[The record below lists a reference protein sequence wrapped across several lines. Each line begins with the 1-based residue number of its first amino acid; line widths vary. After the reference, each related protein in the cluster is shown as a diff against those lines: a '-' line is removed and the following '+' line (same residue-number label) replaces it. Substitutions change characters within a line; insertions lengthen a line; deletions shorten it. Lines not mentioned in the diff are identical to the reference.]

1 MGLRCRL
8 RNIMLTAV
16 ALITLALVVLLVSS
30 RLSLD
35 ADYRYTQAAE
45 RLPVLTGGPPTG
57 LVQIRARGMSFRA
70 RVAGLDGQGPALI
83 LLHGFPE
90 TSIMWAP
97 LITSAANAGFR
108 VVAFDQRGYSP
119 LARPTGTEAYR
130 VPELTE
136 DVLAVADA
144 VGFDRFD
151 LVGHDWGAIVGWAT
165 TGQAPEKVR
174 SFAALSIPHPSAI
187 QVANKDRGMPAYMQF
202 FRMSGIAETFFTAG
216 KLTLMRNG
224 LYASMPPEQL
234 NEYLSLFSEP
244 GALQAAFNWYRAIP
258 PIPPVIAETVTQPVL
273 YLFGSRDLP
282 VWTRAQVREEQPQFA
297 TGTYR
302 EVELDAGHWLIQEQP
317 EAVVEEIMS
326 HLESLGANSK

>member
-16 ALITLALVVLLVSS
+16 ALITLALVVLLASS

-70 RVAGLDGQGPALI
+70 RVAGLDGKGPALI

-90 TSIMWAP
+90 TSMMWEP
-97 LITSAANAGFR
+97 LLTSAANAGFR

-119 LARPTGTEAYR
+119 LARPAGTEAYR

-136 DVLAVADA
+136 DLLAVADA

-151 LVGHDWGAIVGWAT
+151 LVGHDWGAVVGWAT
-165 TGQAPEKVR
+165 TGHAPERVR
-174 SFAALSIPHPSAI
+174 SFVALSIPHPSAI

-216 KLTLMRNG
+216 KLALMRNG
-224 LYASMPPEQL
+224 LYASMPSGQL

-258 PIPPVIAETVTQPVL
+258 PIPPVIAETITQPVL
-273 YLFGSRDLP
+273 YLFGSRDLA
-282 VWTRAQVREEQPQFA
+282 VWTRAQVRAAQPQFV

-317 EAVVEEIMS
+317 EKVVKEIMS
-326 HLESLGANSK
+326 HLDSLGTNSD